1 MVEFAN
7 MMVNG
12 DILTFTQVSFVYL
25 TDKRKLN
32 GKRRKILNQ
41 EVNAV
46 YYGRKKT
53 GPSPSEVY
61 MLFGVFN
68 VSLFTRCR

>member
-46 YYGRKKT
+46 Y
-53 GPSPSEVY
+53 
-61 MLFGVFN
+61 
-68 VSLFTRCR
+68 